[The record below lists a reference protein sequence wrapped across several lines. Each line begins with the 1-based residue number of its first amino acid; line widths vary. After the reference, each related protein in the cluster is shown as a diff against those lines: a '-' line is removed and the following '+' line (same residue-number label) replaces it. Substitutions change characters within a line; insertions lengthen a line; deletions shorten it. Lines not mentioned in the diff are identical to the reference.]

1 MFLKNIQNS
10 QSTLVDTIKLLLY
23 KENPSLFEQ
32 LDFNDDTPFLEPL
45 LFAYFNQKN
54 NLSNPE
60 EVLHEILQGYFIK
73 QASLKL
79 NHCYNSN
86 LVAYATN
93 LGYYDND
100 NNPIEKPFIIEGT
113 TLEVLKHSIPL
124 LGTIFKYSNEQII
137 SNELIEID
145 DVLFNKHIKALTNA
159 VNLIKSCHPEHFNII
174 ETCCKKVVLFKTNPE
189 NTNSFA
195 TINAQGIAFLN
206 AYQEEYDEVF
216 FIDDLVHQTGHV
228 IMFSFWFERKK
239 HFIINEN
246 ENIGKWTKNEKEYR
260 SFFVLFHALYT
271 YYVTV
276 DCLEKIIYKNV
287 LTPTQKQEAIARI
300 GFYERKYKYDLLC
313 FEAVCQAHKGI
324 ENVLKEE
331 SLQLYNSIKT
341 KYIEV
346 EKKWNNIT
354 SPFDFSNQPYN
365 FTFHK
370 FKELNKSN

>member
-1 MFLKNIQNS
+1 MFLESIQNS

-23 KENPSLFEQ
+23 KENPSLFEL

-54 NLSNPE
+54 TLSNPE
-60 EVLHEILQGYFIK
+60 EVLHEILQGYFVDQIE
-73 QASLKL
+73 LKA
-79 NHCYNSN
+79 NYSVNN
-86 LVAYATN
+86 YEIAYIPN
-93 LGYYDND
+93 LGFYDKNI
-100 NNPIEKPFIIEGT
+100 NLIEKPYIIGGT
-113 TLEVLKHSIPL
+113 ALEVFKHPVPL
-124 LGTIFKYSNEQII
+124 LSNIFKDSNEQII
-137 SNELIEID
+137 SNELIEIEE
-145 DVLFNKHIKALTNA
+145 VLFNKHIKALTNA

-195 TINAQGIAFLN
+195 TINAHGIAFLN

-216 FIDDLVHQTGHV
+216 FIDDLAHQTGHV

-276 DCLEKIIYKNV
+276 DCLEKIIAKNV

-331 SLQLYNSIKT
+331 SIQLYNSIKT

-354 SPFDFSNQPYN
+354 STFDFSNQPYN
-365 FTFHK
+365 FTFQK